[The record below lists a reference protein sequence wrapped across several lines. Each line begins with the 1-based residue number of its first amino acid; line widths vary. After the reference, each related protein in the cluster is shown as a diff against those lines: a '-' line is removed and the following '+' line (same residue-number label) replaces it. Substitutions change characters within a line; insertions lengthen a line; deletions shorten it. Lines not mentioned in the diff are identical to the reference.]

1 MEENSGA
8 KGGGRYPLDVRT
20 SKGTHLCLPRSA
32 LAILGRRRPKPTPRL
47 IHGTPRTVPR
57 SNFPRTNQSLPPSL
71 HPWNLCVLPC
81 TVIESPWSHPRFRGN
96 SFVDVEAAISITPP
110 RSGGVFA
117 RPANNRT
124 MFSATA
130 LPPFKKNRFNS
141 GRDGFPHRRRRRRSS
156 SVDTPIGCSGM
167 IY

>member
-1 MEENSGA
+1 MSSQECVSHPW
-8 KGGGRYPLDVRT
+8 PLAAAGQNQPPAFFT
-20 SKGTHLCLPRSA
+20 
-32 LAILGRRRPKPTPRL
+32 GRRGPFR
-47 IHGTPRTVPR
+47 G
-57 SNFPRTNQSLPPSL
+57 NFPRTNQSLPPSL

>member
-1 MEENSGA
+1 MSSQECVSHPWPPQA
-8 KGGGRYPLDVRT
+8 KTNPPPYSRDAED
-20 SKGTHLCLPRSA
+20 RSA
-32 LAILGRRRPKPTPRL
+32 TTSLERTKASLRP
-47 IHGTPRTVPR
+47 
-57 SNFPRTNQSLPPSL
+57 SLPA
-71 HPWNLCVLPC
+71 WNLCVLPC